1 VSQCAGDS
9 LLCPPPPY
17 QSTLSSMLSTSAY
30 DRNIH
35 ENICTNMLKTVLLP
49 CMSTCNIR
57 ITRSD
62 FVQEL
67 LIKLLHVIP
76 NFKAVPPAERR
87 RNYMQLFVE
96 RIQILTQLQEFR
108 FHVGCTTEM
117 IIELSKYCPHMKNL
131 SVRFS
136 ICVDDVCVEHLL
148 KLTHV
153 F

>member
-1 VSQCAGDS
+1 
-9 LLCPPPPY
+9 
-17 QSTLSSMLSTSAY
+17 
-30 DRNIH
+30 
-35 ENICTNMLKTVLLP
+35 MLKAVRLP
-49 CMSTCNIR
+49 CMSTCDMG
-57 ITRSD
+57 ITESE

-67 LIKLLHVIP
+67 LIKLPYAIP
-76 NFKAVPPAERR
+76 NIKALILPPLKRL
-87 RNYMQLFVE
+87 NYMQLFVE

-108 FHVGCTTEM
+108 FHVGCTTEI